1 MVRSFIRHHVRDYPA
16 WREVY
21 DGAATMQHE
30 NGVRAKA
37 VFRDVGDPHTVIV
50 THDFDDAA
58 AAQAFFELPGLK
70 ERMEAAGVDSEPE
83 FWLAEAVD

>member
-1 MVRSFIRHHVRDYPA
+1 MVRSFVRHHVHDYPA

-21 DGAATMQHE
+21 DGAATMQAE

-37 VFRDVGDPHTVIV
+37 VFRELDDPHTVIV
-50 THDFDDAA
+50 THDFDDADA
-58 AAQAFFELPGLK
+58 AHAFFALPGLK

-83 FWLAEAVD
+83 VWLAEMVD